1 MRNLPPLAGLR
12 AFEVAARHL
21 SFKATAS
28 ELTVTPTAINHQ
40 IRLMERFRG
49 FLLFRR
55 RPRKPSSQWTRNR

>member
-1 MRNLPPLAGLR
+1 MRNLPPFAGLF
-12 AFEVAARHL
+12 AFEAA
-21 SFKATAS
+21 AS
-28 ELTVTPTAINHQ
+28 EFTVTPTTINHQ